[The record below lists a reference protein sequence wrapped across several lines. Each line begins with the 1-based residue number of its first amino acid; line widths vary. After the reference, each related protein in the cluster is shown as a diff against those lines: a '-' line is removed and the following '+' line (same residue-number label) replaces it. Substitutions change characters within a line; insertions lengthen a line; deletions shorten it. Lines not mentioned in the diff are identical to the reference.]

1 MQTKSTR
8 TMGCIMVEQPQ
19 NCQVMLEIE
28 ECKLKASEALTCRM
42 VPKTLVYDTMY
53 KHWAIEGQKHR
64 VIE

>member
-1 MQTKSTR
+1 
-8 TMGCIMVEQPQ
+8 MVEQPQ